1 MRLPNSL
8 RWRFAIAYAVL
19 VFGSLSV
26 LGFLL
31 VLLVRDKHMDDVEER
46 LAHEAGLVAE
56 STAGLFDG
64 EVDPAELRAAADR
77 LGGVVEARVTLI
89 SKGGAVLADSWQDP
103 VALQDQSTR
112 PEVRDALAEGL
123 GRSTRHGAT
132 VDGEML
138 YTAVPIRSD
147 GVTVGVARVALPT
160 SEIAS
165 SVRSTIATVALSVA
179 VIALLSFGLAYVLA
193 GRTSRSVRSVTH
205 GARRLTQGDL
215 DHRVE
220 ALSHDETEEL
230 AEALNAMA
238 STLRSSI
245 GDLSEE
251 RDLLSAV
258 LNTMVDGVVVLD
270 GERRAVLVNSA
281 AEELL
286 GLARGQSLGGRF
298 ADLVRDDELLRI
310 VALSVELQAPQ
321 QAETDLLHQ
330 RRLVRAMA
338 IPIGRSSGGNVL
350 VTLHDLTQIRRVH
363 TTRREFVTN
372 VSHELRSPLASI
384 KAIVETLES
393 GALEERE
400 LAVEFLAR
408 IGRDVDRMTL
418 LVNDLLE
425 LSRLESGYTQIN
437 LVPVDIRPI
446 IDDAVQTVG
455 RRTAVDVSARMNGD
469 LPPVLGEGH
478 MVWRVLTNLLE
489 NAVKATSDR
498 GSVTVTA
505 SAEERS
511 VVVSVRDTGAGI
523 GRDHLPHVFERFYKI
538 DRSRSDS
545 GTGLG
550 LAIVKHIVQAH
561 GGEVDVESEEGVGT
575 TFSFTLPRAS

>member
-46 LAHEAGLVAE
+46 LAHEAGLVAV

-64 EVDPAELRAAADR
+64 GADPAEIRAAADR

-89 SKGGAVLADSWQDP
+89 SKDGAVLADSWQDP
-103 VALQDQSTR
+103 VTLQDQSTR

-165 SVRSTIATVALSVA
+165 SVRPTIATVALSVA

-310 VALSVELQAPQ
+310 VAVSVELQAPQ
-321 QAETDLLHQ
+321 QAETDLLRQ

-489 NAVKATSDR
+489 NAVKATSDQ

-511 VVVSVRDTGAGI
+511 VVISVRDTGAGI

-561 GGEVDVESEEGVGT
+561 GGEVGVESEEGVGT

>member
-64 EVDPAELRAAADR
+64 EADPAEIRAAADR

-89 SKGGAVLADSWQDP
+89 SKDGAVLADSWQDP
-103 VALQDQSTR
+103 VTLQDQSTR

-132 VDGEML
+132 VDREML

-165 SVRSTIATVALSVA
+165 SVRPTIATVALSVA

-310 VALSVELQAPQ
+310 VAVSVELQAPQ
-321 QAETDLLHQ
+321 QAETDLLRQ

-489 NAVKATSDR
+489 NAVKATSDQ

-511 VVVSVRDTGAGI
+511 VVISVRDTGAGI

>member
-89 SKGGAVLADSWQDP
+89 SKDGAVLADSWQDP
-103 VALQDQSTR
+103 VTLQDQSTR

-310 VALSVELQAPQ
+310 VAVSVELQAPQ

-511 VVVSVRDTGAGI
+511 VVISVRDTGAGI

>member
-89 SKGGAVLADSWQDP
+89 SKDGAVLADSWQDP
-103 VALQDQSTR
+103 VTLQDQSTR

-511 VVVSVRDTGAGI
+511 VVISVRDTGAGI

>member
-1 MRLPNSL
+1 M
-8 RWRFAIAYAVL
+8 
-19 VFGSLSV
+19 
-26 LGFLL
+26 
-31 VLLVRDKHMDDVEER
+31 
-46 LAHEAGLVAE
+46 
-56 STAGLFDG
+56 
-64 EVDPAELRAAADR
+64 
-77 LGGVVEARVTLI
+77 
-89 SKGGAVLADSWQDP
+89 
-103 VALQDQSTR
+103 
-112 PEVRDALAEGL
+112 
-123 GRSTRHGAT
+123 
-132 VDGEML
+132 
-138 YTAVPIRSD
+138 
-147 GVTVGVARVALPT
+147 TVGVARVALPT

-165 SVRSTIATVALSVA
+165 GIRSIVATVALSVV
-179 VIALLSFGLAYVLA
+179 VIVLLSAGLAYALA

-205 GARRLTQGDL
+205 GAQRLTQGDL
-215 DHRVE
+215 EHRVE
-220 ALSHDETEEL
+220 ALSEDETEEL

-238 STLRSSI
+238 ATLRASI

-286 GLARGQSLGGRF
+286 GLAPGQSLGGRF

-310 VALSVELQAPQ
+310 VAVCVESRAPQ
-321 QAETDLLHQ
+321 QTETDLLHQ

-338 IPIGRSSGGNVL
+338 IPIGRSSGGSVL

-400 LAVEFLAR
+400 RAVEFLAR

-425 LSRLESGYTQIN
+425 LSRLESGHTQIN
-437 LVPVDIRPI
+437 LTPVELGPI

-455 RRTAVDVSARMNGD
+455 RRTTVDVSVRTNGD

-489 NAVKATSDR
+489 NAVKATSDQ

-505 SAEERS
+505 AAEERS

-523 GRDHLPHVFERFYKI
+523 GREHLPHVFERFYKI

>member
-31 VLLVRDKHMDDVEER
+31 VLLVRDKHMDDIEER

-56 STAGLFDG
+56 SMAGLFDG
-64 EVDPAELRAAADR
+64 EVDPAEIRAAADR

-89 SKGGAVLADSWQDP
+89 SKDGAVLADSWQHP
-103 VALQDQSTR
+103 VTLQDQSTR

-132 VDGEML
+132 VDREML

-165 SVRSTIATVALSVA
+165 SVRPTIATVALSVA

-310 VALSVELQAPQ
+310 VAVSVELQAPQ
-321 QAETDLLHQ
+321 QAETDLLRQ

-489 NAVKATSDR
+489 NAVKATSDQ

-511 VVVSVRDTGAGI
+511 VVISVRDTGAGI

>member
-64 EVDPAELRAAADR
+64 EADLAEIRAAADR

-89 SKGGAVLADSWQDP
+89 SKDGAVLADSWQDP
-103 VALQDQSTR
+103 VTLQDQSTR

-132 VDGEML
+132 VDREML

-310 VALSVELQAPQ
+310 VAVSVELQAPQ

-489 NAVKATSDR
+489 NAVKATSDQ

-511 VVVSVRDTGAGI
+511 VVISVRDTGAGI

>member
-64 EVDPAELRAAADR
+64 EADPAEIRAAADR
-77 LGGVVEARVTLI
+77 LGGVVEARVTLT
-89 SKGGAVLADSWQDP
+89 SKDGAVLADSWQDP
-103 VALQDQSTR
+103 VTLQDQSTR

-132 VDGEML
+132 VDREML

-165 SVRSTIATVALSVA
+165 SVRPTIATVALSVA

-310 VALSVELQAPQ
+310 VAVSVELQAPQ
-321 QAETDLLHQ
+321 QAETDLLRQ

-489 NAVKATSDR
+489 NAVKATSDQ

-511 VVVSVRDTGAGI
+511 VVISVRDTGAGI

>member
-1 MRLPNSL
+1 MRLPNTL
-8 RWRFAIAYAVL
+8 RWRFVIVHTAL
-19 VFGSLSV
+19 VFGALGV

-31 VLLVRDKHMDDVEER
+31 VGLVRDTYIDDLEER
-46 LAHEAGLVAE
+46 LEHEAGLVAE

-64 EVDPAELRAAADR
+64 DVDAAELRAAADR
-77 LGGVVEARVTLI
+77 LGSLVDARVTLI
-89 SKGGAVLADSWQDP
+89 SKDGAVLADSWRDS
-103 VALQDQSTR
+103 ATLQDQSTR
-112 PEVRDALAEGL
+112 PEVRDALSTGL
-123 GRSTRHGAT
+123 GRSTRRGLAT
-132 VDGEML
+132 DREML
-138 YTAVPIRSD
+138 YTAVPITSD

-160 SEIAS
+160 AEITS
-165 SVRSTIATVALSVA
+165 NVRSIVGTGALSVA
-179 VIALLSFGLAYVLA
+179 VIALLSAGLAYVLA
-193 GRTSRSVRSVTH
+193 GRISRSVRSVTY

-220 ALSHDETEEL
+220 ALSEDETEEL
-230 AEALNAMA
+230 AEAFNAMA
-238 STLRSSI
+238 STLRASI

-286 GLARGQSLGGRF
+286 GLGPGQSLGRPF
-298 ADLVRDDELLRI
+298 ADIVRDAELLSI
-310 VALSVELQAPQ
+310 VAACVETRAPQ
-321 QAETDLLHQ
+321 QTETDLLQQ

-338 IPIGRSSGGNVL
+338 IPIGRSSSGSVL

-393 GALEERE
+393 GALDERE
-400 LAVEFLAR
+400 RAVEFLAR

-425 LSRLESGYTQIN
+425 LSRLESGHTQIN
-437 LVPVDIRPI
+437 LVPVDLQPI
-446 IDDAVQTVG
+446 IDDAVQNVG
-455 RRTAVDVSARMNGD
+455 RRTSVAVSARANGD

-489 NAVKATSDR
+489 NAVNATSDR

-505 SAEERS
+505 AAEERS

-523 GRDHLPHVFERFYKI
+523 GREHLPHVFERFYKI

>member
-1 MRLPNSL
+1 M
-8 RWRFAIAYAVL
+8 
-19 VFGSLSV
+19 
-26 LGFLL
+26 
-31 VLLVRDKHMDDVEER
+31 
-46 LAHEAGLVAE
+46 
-56 STAGLFDG
+56 
-64 EVDPAELRAAADR
+64 
-77 LGGVVEARVTLI
+77 VEARVTLI
-89 SKGGAVLADSWQDP
+89 SKDGAVLADSWQDT
-103 VALQDQSTR
+103 VTLQDQSTR
-112 PEVRDALAEGL
+112 PEVRGALAEGL

-132 VDGEML
+132 VDREML

-165 SVRSTIATVALSVA
+165 SVRPTIATVALSVA

-310 VALSVELQAPQ
+310 VAVSVESQAPQ

-523 GRDHLPHVFERFYKI
+523 GRESPSSRLRAVLQDRPVPQRQRH
-538 DRSRSDS
+538 RSRF
-545 GTGLG
+545 GNRE
-550 LAIVKHIVQAH
+550 AH
-561 GGEVDVESEEGVGT
+561 
-575 TFSFTLPRAS
+575 RAGSRRRSRRRE

>member
-89 SKGGAVLADSWQDP
+89 SKDGAVLADSWQDP
-103 VALQDQSTR
+103 VTLQDQSTR

-132 VDGEML
+132 VDREML

-455 RRTAVDVSARMNGD
+455 RRTAVDVSVRMNGD

-511 VVVSVRDTGAGI
+511 VVISVKDTGAGI

>member
-89 SKGGAVLADSWQDP
+89 SKDGAVLADSWQDP
-103 VALQDQSTR
+103 VTLQDQSTR

-179 VIALLSFGLAYVLA
+179 MIALLSFGLAYVLA

-321 QAETDLLHQ
+321 QAETDLLRQ

-511 VVVSVRDTGAGI
+511 VVISVRDTGAGI

>member
-31 VLLVRDKHMDDVEER
+31 VLLVRDKHIDDVEER
-46 LAHEAGLVAE
+46 LEHEAALVAE

-64 EVDPAELRAAADR
+64 EVDSAEIRAAADR
-77 LGGVVEARVTLI
+77 LGALVEARVTLI
-89 SKGGAVLADSWQDP
+89 SKDGAVLADSWQDP
-103 VALQDQSTR
+103 VTLQDQSTR
-112 PEVRDALAEGL
+112 PEVRGALAEGL
-123 GRSTRHGAT
+123 GRSTRRGAT
-132 VDGEML
+132 VDREML

-165 SVRSTIATVALSVA
+165 SVRPTIATVALSVA

-220 ALSHDETEEL
+220 ALSQDETEEL

-238 STLRSSI
+238 STLRASI

-310 VALSVELQAPQ
+310 VAVSVELQAPQ

>member
-64 EVDPAELRAAADR
+64 EVDPAEIRAAADR

-89 SKGGAVLADSWQDP
+89 SKDGAVLADSWQDP
-103 VALQDQSTR
+103 VTLQDQSTR

-165 SVRSTIATVALSVA
+165 SVRPTIATVALSVA

-310 VALSVELQAPQ
+310 VAVSVELQAPQ
-321 QAETDLLHQ
+321 QAETDLLRQ

-489 NAVKATSDR
+489 NAVKATSDQ
-498 GSVTVTA
+498 GSVTVTT

-561 GGEVDVESEEGVGT
+561 GGEVGVESEEGVGT

>member
-64 EVDPAELRAAADR
+64 EVDPAEIRAAADR

-89 SKGGAVLADSWQDP
+89 SKDGAVLADSWQHP
-103 VALQDQSTR
+103 VTLQDQSTR

-132 VDGEML
+132 VDREML

-165 SVRSTIATVALSVA
+165 SVRPTIATVALSVA

-310 VALSVELQAPQ
+310 VAVSVELQAPQ
-321 QAETDLLHQ
+321 QAETDLLRQ

-489 NAVKATSDR
+489 NAVKATSDQ

-511 VVVSVRDTGAGI
+511 VVISVRDTGAGI

>member
-64 EVDPAELRAAADR
+64 EVDPAEIRAAADR

-89 SKGGAVLADSWQDP
+89 SKDGAVLADSWQDP
-103 VALQDQSTR
+103 VTLQDQSTR

-165 SVRSTIATVALSVA
+165 SVRPTIATVALSVA

-310 VALSVELQAPQ
+310 VAVSVELQAPQ
-321 QAETDLLHQ
+321 QAETDLLRQ

-489 NAVKATSDR
+489 NAVKATSDQ

-511 VVVSVRDTGAGI
+511 VVISVRDTGAGI

>member
-64 EVDPAELRAAADR
+64 EVDPAEIRAAADR

-89 SKGGAVLADSWQDP
+89 SKDGAVLADSWQDP
-103 VALQDQSTR
+103 VTLQDQSTR

-132 VDGEML
+132 VDREML

-165 SVRSTIATVALSVA
+165 SVRPTIATVALSVA

-310 VALSVELQAPQ
+310 VAVSVELQAPQ
-321 QAETDLLHQ
+321 QAETDLLRQ

-489 NAVKATSDR
+489 NAVKATSDQ

-511 VVVSVRDTGAGI
+511 VVISVRDTGAGI

>member
-64 EVDPAELRAAADR
+64 EADPAEIRAAADR

-89 SKGGAVLADSWQDP
+89 SKDGAVLADSWQDP
-103 VALQDQSTR
+103 VTLQDQSTR

-132 VDGEML
+132 VDREML

-165 SVRSTIATVALSVA
+165 SVRPTIATVALSVA

-310 VALSVELQAPQ
+310 VAVSVELQAPQ
-321 QAETDLLHQ
+321 QAETDLLRQ

-338 IPIGRSSGGNVL
+338 IPIGRSSGGSVL

-489 NAVKATSDR
+489 NAVKATSDQ

-511 VVVSVRDTGAGI
+511 VVISVRDTGAGI

>member
-89 SKGGAVLADSWQDP
+89 SKDGAVLADSWQDP
-103 VALQDQSTR
+103 VTLQDQSTR

-179 VIALLSFGLAYVLA
+179 VIALLSFGLAYALA

-455 RRTAVDVSARMNGD
+455 RRTAVDVSVRMNGD

-511 VVVSVRDTGAGI
+511 VVISVRDTGAGI

>member
-31 VLLVRDKHMDDVEER
+31 VLLVRDKHVDDVEER
-46 LAHEAGLVAE
+46 LEHEAALVAE

-64 EVDPAELRAAADR
+64 EADSAEIRAAADR

-89 SKGGAVLADSWQDP
+89 SKDGAVLADSWQDSGTLP
-103 VALQDQSTR
+103 DQSTR

-132 VDGEML
+132 VGREML

-165 SVRSTIATVALSVA
+165 SVRPTIATVALSVA

-298 ADLVRDDELLRI
+298 ADIVRDDELLRI
-310 VALSVELQAPQ
+310 VAVSVELQAPQ

-338 IPIGRSSGGNVL
+338 IPIGRSSGGSVL

-400 LAVEFLAR
+400 RAVEFLAR

-425 LSRLESGYTQIN
+425 LSRLESGHTQIN

-489 NAVKATSDR
+489 NAVKATSDQ

>member
-89 SKGGAVLADSWQDP
+89 SKDGAVLADSWQDP
-103 VALQDQSTR
+103 VTLQDQSTR

-455 RRTAVDVSARMNGD
+455 RRTAVDVSVRMNGD

-505 SAEERS
+505 SVEERS
-511 VVVSVRDTGAGI
+511 VVISVRDTGAGI

>member
-64 EVDPAELRAAADR
+64 EADLAEIRAAADR

-89 SKGGAVLADSWQDP
+89 SKDGAVLADSWQDP
-103 VALQDQSTR
+103 VTLQDQSTR

-132 VDGEML
+132 VDREML

-310 VALSVELQAPQ
+310 VAVSVELQAPQ
-321 QAETDLLHQ
+321 QAETDLLRQ

-455 RRTAVDVSARMNGD
+455 RRTAVDVSTRTNGD

-489 NAVKATSDR
+489 NAVKATSDQ

-511 VVVSVRDTGAGI
+511 VVISVRDTGAGI

>member
-26 LGFLL
+26 LGLLL
-31 VLLVRDKHMDDVEER
+31 VLLVRDKHIDDVEER
-46 LAHEAGLVAE
+46 LEHEAGLVAE
-56 STAGLFDG
+56 STAGLFDRG
-64 EVDPAELRAAADR
+64 ADPAELRAAADR
-77 LGGVVEARVTLI
+77 LGGLVEARVTLM
-89 SKGGAVLADSWQDP
+89 SKDGAVLADSWQDP
-103 VALQDQSTR
+103 ATLQDQSTR

-132 VDGEML
+132 VDREML

-147 GVTVGVARVALPT
+147 GATVGVARVALPT

-165 SVRSTIATVALSVA
+165 SVRSTIGTVALSVA

-298 ADLVRDDELLRI
+298 ADIVRDDELLRI
-310 VALSVELQAPQ
+310 VAVSVESQAPQ

-338 IPIGRSSGGNVL
+338 IPIGRSSGGSVL

-400 LAVEFLAR
+400 RAVEFLAR

-455 RRTAVDVSARMNGD
+455 RRTAVDVSARTNGD

-489 NAVKATSDR
+489 NAVKATSDL

-523 GRDHLPHVFERFYKI
+523 GREHLPHVFERFYKI

>member
-89 SKGGAVLADSWQDP
+89 SKDGAVLADSWQDP
-103 VALQDQSTR
+103 VTLQDQSTR

-505 SAEERS
+505 SVEERS
-511 VVVSVRDTGAGI
+511 VVISVRDTGAGI

>member
-64 EVDPAELRAAADR
+64 EVDPAEIRAAADR

-89 SKGGAVLADSWQDP
+89 SKDGAVLADSWQDP
-103 VALQDQSTR
+103 VTLQDQSTR

-165 SVRSTIATVALSVA
+165 SVRPTIATVALSVA

-310 VALSVELQAPQ
+310 VAVSVELQAPQ
-321 QAETDLLHQ
+321 QAETDLLRQ

-489 NAVKATSDR
+489 NAVKATSDQ

-511 VVVSVRDTGAGI
+511 VVISVRDTGAGI

-561 GGEVDVESEEGVGT
+561 GGEVGVESEEGVGT

>member
-1 MRLPNSL
+1 MRLPNTL
-8 RWRFAIAYAVL
+8 RWRFVIVHTAL
-19 VFGSLSV
+19 VFGSLGV

-31 VLLVRDKHMDDVEER
+31 VGVVRDTYIDDLEER
-46 LAHEAGLVAE
+46 LEHEAGLVAE
-56 STAGLFDG
+56 STAGLFGGD
-64 EVDPAELRAAADR
+64 VDAVELRAATDR
-77 LGGVVEARVTLI
+77 LGSLVDARVTLI
-89 SKGGAVLADSWQDP
+89 SKDGAVLADSWQDP
-103 VALQDQSTR
+103 VTLQDQSTR
-112 PEVRDALAEGL
+112 PEVRDALATGL
-123 GRSTRHGAT
+123 GRSTRHGVAA
-132 VDGEML
+132 DREML
-138 YTAVPIRSD
+138 YTAVPIALD
-147 GVTVGVARVALPT
+147 GETVGVARVALPT
-160 SEIAS
+160 AEITS
-165 SVRSTIATVALSVA
+165 NVRSIVGTGALSVA
-179 VIALLSFGLAYVLA
+179 VIALLSAGLAYVLA
-193 GRTSRSVRSVTH
+193 GRTSRSVRSVTY

-230 AEALNAMA
+230 AEAFNAMA
-238 STLRSSI
+238 STLRASI

-286 GLARGQSLGGRF
+286 SLGPGQSLGRPF
-298 ADLVRDDELLRI
+298 ADIVRDAELLSI
-310 VALSVELQAPQ
+310 VAACVESRDPQ
-321 QAETDLLHQ
+321 QTETDLLRQ

-338 IPIGRSSGGNVL
+338 IPIGKSSGGSVL

-393 GALEERE
+393 GALDERE
-400 LAVEFLAR
+400 RAVEFLAR

-425 LSRLESGYTQIN
+425 LSRLESGQIQIN
-437 LVPVDIRPI
+437 LTPVHLQPI

-455 RRTAVDVSARMNGD
+455 RRTSVAVRASANGD

-489 NAVKATSDR
+489 NAVNATSDR

-505 SAEERS
+505 AAEDRS
-511 VVVSVRDTGAGI
+511 VVVSVKDTGAGI
-523 GRDHLPHVFERFYKI
+523 GREHLPHVFERFYKV

-561 GGEVDVESEEGVGT
+561 GGEIDVESEEGVGT

>member
-64 EVDPAELRAAADR
+64 EVDPAEIRAAADR

-89 SKGGAVLADSWQDP
+89 SKDGAVLADSWQDP
-103 VALQDQSTR
+103 VTLQDQSTR

-165 SVRSTIATVALSVA
+165 SVRPTIATVALSVA

-310 VALSVELQAPQ
+310 VAVSVELQAPQ
-321 QAETDLLHQ
+321 QAETDLLRQ

-455 RRTAVDVSARMNGD
+455 RRTAVDVSARTNGD

-489 NAVKATSDR
+489 NAVKATSDQ

-511 VVVSVRDTGAGI
+511 VVISVRDTGAGI

>member
-64 EVDPAELRAAADR
+64 EADPAEIRAAADR

-89 SKGGAVLADSWQDP
+89 SKDGAVLADSWQHP
-103 VALQDQSTR
+103 VTLQDQSTR

-132 VDGEML
+132 VDREML

-165 SVRSTIATVALSVA
+165 SVRPTIATVALSVA

-310 VALSVELQAPQ
+310 VAVSVELQAPQ
-321 QAETDLLHQ
+321 QAETDLLRQ

-489 NAVKATSDR
+489 NAVKATSDQ

-511 VVVSVRDTGAGI
+511 VVISVRDTGAGI

>member
-89 SKGGAVLADSWQDP
+89 SKDGAVLADSWQDP
-103 VALQDQSTR
+103 VTLQDQSTR

-511 VVVSVRDTGAGI
+511 VVISVKDTGAGI

>member
-89 SKGGAVLADSWQDP
+89 SKDGAVLADSWQDP
-103 VALQDQSTR
+103 VTLQDQSTR